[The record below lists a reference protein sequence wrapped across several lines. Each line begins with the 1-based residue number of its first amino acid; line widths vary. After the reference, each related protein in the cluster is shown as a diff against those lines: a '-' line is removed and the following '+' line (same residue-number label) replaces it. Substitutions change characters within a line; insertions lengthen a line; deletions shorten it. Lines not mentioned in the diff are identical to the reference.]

1 MGQAN
6 ALTVSNCLT
15 PFQLQGECFGL
26 LGINGAGKTS
36 TFNMLTGATGVTAGN
51 ATVGGESVVTN
62 LPKVQQMLGYCPQ
75 FDALIY
81 S

>member
-1 MGQAN
+1 M
-6 ALTVSNCLT
+6 
-15 PFQLQGECFGL
+15 

-36 TFNMLTGATGVTAGN
+36 TFNMLTGAVGVTAGD